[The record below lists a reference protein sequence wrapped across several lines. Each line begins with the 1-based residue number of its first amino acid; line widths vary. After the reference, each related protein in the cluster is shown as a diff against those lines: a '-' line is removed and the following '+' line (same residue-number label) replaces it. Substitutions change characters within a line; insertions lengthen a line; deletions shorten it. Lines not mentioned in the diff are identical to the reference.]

1 MSDLDQTETNCLT
14 IFNNLENIRALL
26 QAGFTNG
33 RSLVHYIRIQQYNLE
48 RNGAFLI
55 PRNELLN

>member
-48 RNGAFLI
+48 RNGVSF
-55 PRNELLN
+55 NT